1 MKFLETKCALL
12 FSAMFFVC
20 LFFLPH
26 ASAQAAC
33 QVEDADFRSQ
43 APWPANNFTFS
54 PGGETFVYI
63 DVQTA
68 GCIGQSIELS
78 ISHAEGLFYTNNLP
92 FIDLSNFNNFSIN
105 SIQQDDFTL
114 YAKATYEGCDANYVG
129 FDCNYRIQ
137 TWDSDGSALWDNVNA
152 TSGQNIMLQYD
163 CWGNGSCSDGNT
175 PWVNLGVHDFNSISP
190 DDQFA
195 DYVPPDLGEYEA
207 SSDYLAPLPGLAGQ
221 ASGLKGFLQGLFNVA
236 IVVAGI
242 LAILMVV
249 IGAITYLSTDSIS
262 GTEHGRD
269 MMLNAVLGLILAL
282 SAWVIINTINPEL
295 AGGLSITI
303 PKVNTGN
310 YSMSEPGVI
319 NTTGIPSGVTPN
331 EDVGTSATGS
341 VCKDKT
347 IDRIPNCPTC
357 QAIPSGVAISG
368 GSNNQVVPELGAK
381 LLALENSIPGL
392 NWTVTEAYLPTRA
405 HCGQCHYRGTCIDA
419 DFVGLPNPS
428 PAQVKAFI
436 DAAAAA
442 GLDAEWEVKTQAEFN
457 AMVAAGLRPKND
469 VWMFGSWISGSHF
482 SIYNR

>member
-1 MKFLETKCALL
+1 MKFLETKRTLL

-63 DVQTA
+63 DVQTT
-68 GCIGQSIELS
+68 GCIGGSIELS

-92 FIDLSNFNNFSIN
+92 FIDLSNFDNLSI
-105 SIQQDDFTL
+105 SVQQDDFTL
-114 YAKATYEGCDANYVG
+114 YAKSTYEGCDANYIG
-129 FDCNYRIQ
+129 FDCNYRIE

-175 PWVNLGVHDFNSISP
+175 PWVYLGVHDFNSISP

-195 DYVPPDLGEYEA
+195 DYAPPDLGEYEA

-221 ASGLKGFLQGLFNVA
+221 PSGIKGFLQGLFNVA

-303 PKVNTGN
+303 PKLQIDGPTEEWQGGNAPAGTNIAENASVNNQPIVQGGAWP
-310 YSMSEPGVI
+310 SDAAQRQQLI
-319 NTTGIPSGVTPN
+319 NGGVTIN
-331 EDVGTSATGS
+331 
-341 VCKDKT
+341 K
-347 IDRIPNCPTC
+347 PNCPTAGSSNC
-357 QAIPSGVAISG
+357 TSVYFEGDANAVIQQIVDLKTACSCVVIVTGGSEAWLHVSHGPNKKNIDLSATESLNSYLRGLPGGPVPGTQFPAGKTVTISGVGKFKAEGSG
-368 GSNNQVVPELGAK
+368 DNVN
-381 LLALENSIPGL
+381 
-392 NWTVTEAYLPTRA
+392 TT
-405 HCGQCHYRGTCIDA
+405 
-419 DFVGLPNPS
+419 
-428 PAQVKAFI
+428 AQHWHVKF
-436 DAAAAA
+436 
-442 GLDAEWEVKTQAEFN
+442 
-457 AMVAAGLRPKND
+457 
-469 VWMFGSWISGSHF
+469 H
-482 SIYNR
+482 